1 MSDEHYSRVWAS
13 VWAEPWD
20 NDMKLLAFY
29 LLTGPKRR
37 TEGLYRLPLEYAMG
51 DLKWPLKKVRDVLAK
66 LEAVDFVD
74 YDKETQIV
82 LVLKALKRHGLN
94 DNQIKG
100 VVKAFTQL
108 PDSPLRKRF
117 VSLSQA
123 FNAKLADALAEACSQ
138 NGVSLAN

>member
-1 MSDEHYSRVWAS
+1 MSDDHYSRVWAS

-20 NDMKLLAFY
+20 NDMKLLAIY

-51 DLKWPLKKVRDVLAK
+51 DLKWPLKKVRDVLSK
-66 LEAVDFVD
+66 LEVVDFVD
-74 YDKETQIV
+74 YDKETQLV

-117 VSLSQA
+117 ESLSQE
-123 FNAKLADALAEACSQ
+123 FNEKLAKALAEACPR
-138 NGVSLAN
+138 NGATLAK

>member
-13 VWAEPWD
+13 VWSEPWD

-51 DLKWPLKKVRDVLAK
+51 DLGWPLKKVRDVLTK
-66 LEAVDFVD
+66 LETTGFVV
-74 YDKETQIV
+74 YDKSAQIV
-82 LVLKALKRHGLN
+82 LILKALKRNGLN

-108 PDSPLRKRF
+108 PASPLRERF
-117 VSLSQA
+117 ESLSQE
-123 FNAKLADALAEACSQ
+123 FNEKLAKALVEACSR
-138 NGVSLAN
+138 NGVTLEK

>member
-1 MSDEHYSRVWAS
+1 MSDDHYSRVWAS

-20 NDMKLLAFY
+20 NDMKLLAIY

-51 DLKWPLKKVRDVLAK
+51 DLKWPLKKVRDVLSK
-66 LEAVDFVD
+66 LEAVHFVD
-74 YDKETQIV
+74 YDKETQLV

-117 VSLSQA
+117 ESLSKE
-123 FNAKLADALAEACSQ
+123 FNTKLAEALAEDCSR
-138 NGVSLAN
+138 NGATLAN